1 MSIANVFAAEF
12 QVEAATT
19 RKFLDRFEDRH
30 ADWRPHERSMSLSR
44 LAGHIVESPDWA
56 FSIVDG
62 DDFDFGATDYRPPQ
76 WKTRAELLE
85 AHDRIAAKFVERL
98 QGQSDEY
105 LRGRWRLLQNG
116 QVLQETTRDAAVRGF
131 ILSHLIHHRGQL
143 SVYYRLLGIPVPG
156 SYGPSADDRG

>member
-1 MSIANVFAAEF
+1 M
-12 QVEAATT
+12 
-19 RKFLDRFEDRH
+19 
-30 ADWRPHERSMSLSR
+30 
-44 LAGHIVESPDWA
+44 
-56 FSIVDG
+56 
-62 DDFDFGATDYRPPQ
+62 
-76 WKTRAELLE
+76 
-85 AHDRIAAKFVERL
+85 ERL